1 MNSVSKRFRIAILKK
16 MGKNYERVQIHSST
30 LKFSVLGYH
39 VTGVLLAWDSHLS
52 ISFVRGILLFGE
64 RNM

>member
-1 MNSVSKRFRIAILKK
+1 